1 MSSRRRNLLAEQQ
14 GHASHCGTNGCGCS
28 GNLTSSSCP
37 VNRAY
42 ALLDPHVSDYSS
54 LDCSV
59 VIYEVQRMLHQLDD
73 DDELAAEVGEELA
86 ECPCG
91 AELLEVESK
100 LRGKL
105 HDACAEHAPENLRL
119 RLLSYIHCSNSELP
133 ADGEEL
139 NS

>member
-1 MSSRRRNLLAEQQ
+1 
-14 GHASHCGTNGCGCS
+14 
-28 GNLTSSSCP
+28 
-37 VNRAY
+37 
-42 ALLDPHVSDYSS
+42 
-54 LDCSV
+54 
-59 VIYEVQRMLHQLDD
+59 MLHQLDD

-105 HDACAEHAPENLRL
+105 HYACAEHAPENLRL